1 MARGYVELED
11 AKPEYEKRRQYAEGT
26 RPEVFLS
33 AKDYARL
40 GAVGSRYR
48 INFLATAIDA
58 PCDLIEVASVTVPSD
73 DGATERVQSEVWDAN
88 NLLEEYPALVR
99 MVATYGDAYWITYE
113 GAGEDDA
120 RVNLHRPTTVRAI
133 YSGTE
138 TRTPDFWV
146 QTWTV
151 KGDGDAKLTRG
162 NVYTVDED
170 GGGSIEEWVAGEG
183 KGKKPS
189 DWMPVV
195 RDDAEE
201 NVVSHEYGQIVWHF
215 RINST
220 PHGTPAHAAGYGA
233 QDAITKLIVSH
244 MGAVDFT
251 VTPLRWALEDESAG
265 EGASDDIDYAMT
277 PTTQAALVRPGAS
290 GQTSK
295 LKAGAGQIAI
305 LRGIKAVGQFEA
317 AAPAAFLDPLGFYIK
332 ALSQRVKVPFFYFDS
347 GDAMPTGIAR
357 RQADKPLI
365 RMASTWAQG
374 IASVASRGLGK
385 AAEIAGIG
393 TDLKV
398 DVRYKPFSSV
408 DDAEGWAMIKAKN
421 DAGVPLKVTLME
433 AGYTAEQVEA
443 WYPED
448 ETPDLSVSQLA
459 SLADTLQ
466 KLAASVTLGIITQ
479 PEARALLPRDLMLA
493 AADDPEM
500 DTGEPA
506 SPAELTGDDIVKRV
520 NAAGT
525 LIRSGFDP
533 VAALEGV
540 GLDPIKHLGLLPVTV
555 QKPTTPVDAPSLD
568 PEF

>member
-11 AKPEYEKRRQYAEGT
+11 AKPEYEKRRQYADGT
-26 RPEVFLS
+26 RPEQFLS
-33 AKDYARL
+33 KRDYARL
-40 GAVGSRYR
+40 GETGSRYR

-99 MVATYGDAYWITYE
+99 MTATYGDAYWITYE

-120 RVNLHRPTTVRAI
+120 KINLHRPTTVRAI

-138 TRTPDFWV
+138 TRTPDFWI

-151 KGDGDAKLTRG
+151 SVEGSDKKMVRG
-162 NVYTVDED
+162 NVYTVEED
-170 GGGSIEEWVAGEG
+170 GTGTIEEWIADEG
-183 KGKKPS
+183 KGKVAGEWS
-189 DWMPVV
+189 ELI
-195 RDDAEE
+195 RDGAED
-201 NVVSHEYGQIVWHF
+201 NVIVHEYGQIVWHF

-220 PHGTPAHAAGYGA
+220 PHGTPAHQAGYGA

-244 MGAVDFT
+244 MGTVDYT
-251 VTPLRWALEDESAG
+251 ATPLRWALERENAG
-265 EGASDDIDYAMT
+265 EGDSDGIDFAIT
-277 PTTQAALVRPGAS
+277 PAEAAKIRPNSPLQKG
-290 GQTSK
+290 K
-295 LKAGAGQIAI
+295 LNAGPGQIAT
-305 LRGIKAVGQFEA
+305 LRGIEQVGEWSAADPEA
-317 AAPAAFLDPLGFYIK
+317 FIGPASFYIK

-448 ETPDLSVSQLA
+448 EIPDLSVSQLA
-459 SLADTLQ
+459 SLADTIQ
-466 KLAASVTLGIITQ
+466 KLGASVALGLLTAE
-479 PEARALLPRDLMLA
+479 EARALLPRDLMLSA
-493 AADDPEM
+493 AP
-500 DTGEPA
+500 
-506 SPAELTGDDIVKRV
+506 S
-520 NAAGT
+520 
-525 LIRSGFDP
+525 
-533 VAALEGV
+533 EGV
-540 GLDPIKHLGLLPVTV
+540 
-555 QKPTTPVDAPSLD
+555 DAGA
-568 PEF
+568 